1 MSLTSLGSLLALDN
15 VVAALALAP
24 LCQNRAQFLR
34 LIAWFAAVEAMAP
47 AVGVLLQPRLP
58 SLLADGSASAAIVMT
73 LGLSLLGLALAR
85 RSVAFAPER
94 WASGGWPTA
103 ALAIV
108 LGLDNLVA
116 GAGLSVSSAALCG
129 AASAAAVV
137 AACLLGRAI
146 GLRLTLQAR
155 AVVCGILLVTAG
167 AMTWA

>member
-34 LIAWFAAVEAMAP
+34 LIAWFAVVEAMAP

-85 RSVAFAPER
+85 RSAAFAQR
-94 WASGGWPTA
+94 WAGGGWPTV
-103 ALAIV
+103 ALAAV
-108 LGLDNLVA
+108 LGLDNLLA
-116 GAGLSVSSAALCG
+116 GTGLSLSSAVLCG
-129 AASAAAVV
+129 AASGGAVV

-155 AVVCGILLVTAG
+155 TVVCGILLVTAG